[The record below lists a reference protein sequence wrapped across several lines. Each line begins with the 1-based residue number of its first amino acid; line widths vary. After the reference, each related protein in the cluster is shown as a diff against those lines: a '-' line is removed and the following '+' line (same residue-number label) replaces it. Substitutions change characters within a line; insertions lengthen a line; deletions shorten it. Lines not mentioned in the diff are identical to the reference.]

1 MRSLIRLFDRLQTLG
16 AWIASLLTIAL
27 TLLILTEIVLR
38 SFFDRSTMIADE
50 YSGYLYLAL
59 IFFAL
64 GYTFREGGH
73 IRITL
78 ITARLNP
85 PARRRIEIFTGL
97 VLIVLLGFVLYR
109 SVWMVIDAYQFD
121 MVSETVS
128 ETPIWLTQLAM
139 PAGLVLFLLAAIAS
153 VYKKAVHDQ

>member
-1 MRSLIRLFDRLQTLG
+1 MHSLIRLFDRLQTLG

-78 ITARLNP
+78 ITARLSP
-85 PARRRIEIFTGL
+85 PAQRRIEIFTGI

-109 SVWMVIDAYQFD
+109 SVLMVIDAYRFE

-128 ETPIWLTQLAM
+128 ETPIWLAQLAM
-139 PAGLVLFLLAAIAS
+139 PAGLVLFLLAAIAF
-153 VYKKAVHDQ
+153 VYKKAAHDQ